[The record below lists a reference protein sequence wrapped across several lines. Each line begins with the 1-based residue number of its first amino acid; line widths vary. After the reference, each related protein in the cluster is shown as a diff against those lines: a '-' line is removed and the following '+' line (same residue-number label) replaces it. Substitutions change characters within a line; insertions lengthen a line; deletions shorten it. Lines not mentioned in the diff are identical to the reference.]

1 MSARSTLAVSLF
13 ALAMLGPVGASA
25 YCPSYTPAGTA
36 GGQNCGIE
44 PALGTNP
51 TVLQWNT
58 IFTTVSQG
66 PAMWGANGP
75 TVKAIKRGCS
85 LPTVASEVA
94 PVFPCH
100 VLKAIAMAESGW
112 QQFCK
117 PDSPS
122 SSVGKPER
130 TIVSFDCGY
139 GIGQVTS
146 GMHVGEAPDFDR
158 TRVASDAA
166 YNLATG
172 TRILRDKWGY
182 TSCVG
187 DRLPEVVEHWYT
199 SVWAYNGLAYSNNPN
214 NPNLTANR
222 KPYNP
227 KNGGSYTYQERVF
240 GRMEYPT
247 SSEHWTAM
255 AVAYPE
261 RSKMSTTTGNPG
273 AIPEPTCEGP
283 TSCVNKRSTHTSQCG
298 SQVGDAGKDADAA
311 DAFADGSTGGQE
323 AGDSD
328 GGKTPKAVVSDP
340 IGTSPAQAAGGCSY
354 SPRVPEGRWGVLTL
368 LAFAA
373 LRRRLRAA

>member
-1 MSARSTLAVSLF
+1 MNACRWAWLGYALTSLSLSLD
-13 ALAMLGPVGASA
+13 AKA

-44 PALGTNP
+44 PALGKNP
-51 TVLQWNT
+51 TVAEWNT
-58 IFTTVSQG
+58 IFTIVSQG
-66 PAMWGANGP
+66 PAVWGTGGP
-75 TVKAIKRGCS
+75 TVKQIKRGCDM
-85 LPTVASEVA
+85 PTPAADVP

-122 SSVGKPER
+122 SQVGNPER

-139 GIGQVTS
+139 GVGQVTS
-146 GMHVGEAPDFDR
+146 GMHTGESPDFDR
-158 TRVASDAA
+158 ARVASDAT

-187 DRLPEVVEHWYT
+187 NRLPEIVEHWYT
-199 SVWAYNGLAYSNNPN
+199 AVWAYNGLAYSNNPN

-227 KNGGSYTYQERVF
+227 KNGGSYTYQEKVF

-247 SSEHWTAM
+247 SPAHWTAL
-255 AVAYPE
+255 APAYPD
-261 RSKMSTTTGNPG
+261 RSKMSSSSGNPG

-283 TSCVNKRSTHTSQCG
+283 TSCVGMRSLHTG
-298 SQVGDAGKDADAA
+298 SCGDAGAGDSGDGAVSEGGSRVPTDAA
-311 DAFADGSTGGQE
+311 DAKGDASDE
-323 AGDSD
+323 A
-328 GGKTPKAVVSDP
+328 P
-340 IGTSPAQAAGGCSY
+340 GGCSCSY
-354 SPRVPEGRWGVLTL
+354 PTQHPNGGRVWALASL
-368 LAFAA
+368 FALAAFA
-373 LRRRLRAA
+373 RRTSLARK

>member
-1 MSARSTLAVSLF
+1 MNVRRAFTFAAFSLG
-13 ALAMLGPVGASA
+13 AVGAVDAKA

-36 GGQNCGIE
+36 GGENCGIE
-44 PALGTNP
+44 PSLGKNP
-51 TVLQWNT
+51 TVSEWNT
-58 IFTTVSQG
+58 VFATVSQG
-66 PAMWGANGP
+66 PAMWGSNGP
-75 TVKAIKRGCS
+75 IVKAIKRGCD
-85 LPTVASEVA
+85 LPTAPVDVP

-117 PDSPS
+117 PDAPS

-158 TRVASDAA
+158 GRVASDAT

-247 SSEHWTAM
+247 SSEHWPAL
-255 AVAYPE
+255 AVAYPD
-261 RSKMSTTTGNPG
+261 RAKMSLSSGNPG

-283 TSCVNKRSTHTSQCG
+283 TSCVSMRSTHTSACG
-298 SQVGDAGKDADAA
+298 NAGGDAGVDADASRSY
-311 DAFADGSTGGQE
+311 DASTSLLDGAPDAPLSVVGASPE
-323 AGDSD
+323 A
-328 GGKTPKAVVSDP
+328 P
-340 IGTSPAQAAGGCSY
+340 GGCTCSY
-354 SPRVPEGRWGVLTL
+354 PLPGTDGRWGLVAL
-368 LAFAA
+368 LSCVFL
-373 LRRRLRAA
+373 LRRQRTSN